1 MSFKRLFSF
10 PGGLQLNKSVLS
22 LDEQS
27 IKQQSV
33 SAIKIP
39 DLLTF
44 PLQLPNGSTA
54 SAIVEV
60 GDTVSK
66 GQLIAVENDSHSI
79 PIHASSSGTIIAI
92 ETSHTSHP
100 SGIQSTSIK
109 LKTDG
114 EDKWIA
120 THSSNKINH
129 SQWPA
134 EKLRSCIQAAGI
146 AGMGGAGFPSATKLK
161 PDKKHPIDTLILNG
175 VECEPIVCCDNV
187 LMQIK
192 AHEIIA
198 GAKIMMRALQT
209 HHCII
214 AIEDNK
220 EEAIQ
225 SLTTELK
232 VLEKEGTIIEI
243 IRVPDRYPAGGEKQ
257 LIKLLTNKNIAK
269 NSLPCEHGLVCH
281 NVATAAA
288 VYRAISFNEPLIS
301 RIVTLSSTSTDTN
314 TDTNTDT
321 TVTTVTTKNLDV
333 LIGTSVETLIK
344 LSGLKPESINK
355 VIMGGPMMGTALHCY
370 NIPIDKTTL
379 AILLQS
385 KTIQPNP
392 VRNKQHQAIAMP
404 CIRCGSCA
412 EVCPIKLL
420 PQQLFWHAQAKEIE
434 KTNEFHMMDC
444 IECGCC
450 DYVCPSHIPL
460 IQYFRFAKAEIRAL
474 EENKV
479 QSNAARQRY
488 EFRLQRLERNKRE
501 RAERHRKK
509 IDELALKNNKDEG
522 KSPSI
527 SL

>member
-33 SAIKIP
+33 SAIKVP
-39 DLLTF
+39 DILTF
-44 PLQLPNGSTA
+44 PLQLPNGSTT

-60 GDTVSK
+60 GDTVLK
-66 GQLIAVENDSHSI
+66 GQLIAVKNNSHGI

-100 SGIQSTSIK
+100 SGIQSTCIK

-120 THSSNKINH
+120 ARSPNKINH

-134 EKLRSCIQAAGI
+134 EELQIRIQAAGI
-146 AGMGGAGFPSATKLK
+146 AGMGGAGFPTATKLS
-161 PDKKHPIDTLILNG
+161 PDKKYSIDTLILNG
-175 VECEPIVCCDNV
+175 AECEPIVCCDNV
-187 LMQIK
+187 LMQTK
-192 AHEIIA
+192 ADQIIT
-198 GAKIMMRALQT
+198 GAKIMMRALQI

-214 AIEDNK
+214 AIENNN

-225 SLTTELK
+225 ALTSELK
-232 VLEKEGTIIEI
+232 ILETDLLEIEI
-243 IRVPDRYPAGGEKQ
+243 IRIPDRYPAGGEKQ

-269 NSLPCEHGLVCH
+269 NRLPCEYGLVCH

-301 RIVTLSSTSTDTN
+301 RIVTLSST
-314 TDTNTDT
+314 NTDT
-321 TVTTVTTKNLDV
+321 TVTRNLDV
-333 LIGTSVETLIK
+333 LIGTSVERLIT
-344 LSGLKPESINK
+344 LSGLKPESIDK

-370 NIPIDKTTL
+370 NIPIEKTTL

-385 KTIQPNP
+385 KIVQPAP
-392 VRNKQHQAIAMP
+392 TAMP

-412 EVCPIKLL
+412 EVCPVKLL

-434 KTNEFHMMDC
+434 KTDEFHVKDC

-450 DYVCPSHIPL
+450 EYVCPSHIPL
-460 IQYFRFAKAEIRAL
+460 IQYFRFAKAELRAL
-474 EENKV
+474 ERNKA

-488 EFRLQRLERNKRE
+488 EFRLQRLERNKSE

-522 KSPSI
+522 KSPSVP
-527 SL
+527 L